1 MIYKCILK
9 FIFVNFEKYYNYKWK
24 DGVCRCIIFWM
35 VIYFLS
41 IIRIRVNKSR
51 SLVISL
57 IIIGSNV
64 EVVFCFEFWIL
75 FMMDGNW
82 MLFLYINC
90 IEVFVWWLD

>member
-1 MIYKCILK
+1 MDFK
-9 FIFVNFEKYYNYKWK
+9 KYYNYKWK
-24 DGVCRCIIFWM
+24 DDVYRCIIFKM

-64 EVVFCFEFWIL
+64 EVVFCFKFWIL

>member
-24 DGVCRCIIFWM
+24 DDVCKCIIFWM

>member
-1 MIYKCILK
+1 
-9 FIFVNFEKYYNYKWK
+9 
-24 DGVCRCIIFWM
+24 M

-75 FMMDGNW
+75 CMMDGNW
-82 MLFLYINC
+82 ILFL
-90 IEVFVWWLD
+90 